1 MPVRWLGKLPGDEL
15 HGLVG
20 YQLRWID
27 GPDEFVMDSRMHE
40 FDDQAVLTQMSFVVH
55 TQTWSINRYEG
66 GWVKPPEFAFEV
78 PAAMSPLEEE

>member
-55 TQTWSINRYEG
+55 RGARPCNMLVSRPRLHEA
-66 GWVKPPEFAFEV
+66 PRAR
-78 PAAMSPLEEE
+78 